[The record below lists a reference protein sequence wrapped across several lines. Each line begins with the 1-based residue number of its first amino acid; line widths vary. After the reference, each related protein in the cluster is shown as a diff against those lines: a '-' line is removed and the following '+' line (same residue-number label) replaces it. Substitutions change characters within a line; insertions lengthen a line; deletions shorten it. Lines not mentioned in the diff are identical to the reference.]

1 MDADLDAALARVADV
16 IRAQDSDEI
25 GIRIPILVR
34 AILDE
39 EPDDE
44 LLELVRSAMSSRHTT
59 VTLPEVVK
67 GVLGLVQ
74 WRESVA

>member
-16 IRAQDSDEI
+16 MRAQGPDEI